1 VPFMGTH
8 KKLLIRV
15 PTRGYPYGNIMYS
28 NELKALKK
36 AGRFRERKLFEDD
49 LDDMAS
55 NDYLGLSNNKKQ
67 FNKAVKLVKK
77 YETLTSKASM
87 LVNGYHPIHKQF
99 EETMAKQNGFEEGL
113 IVGSGYLA
121 NMALIEAL
129 VRKGDMLFMDE
140 EYHASGV
147 MAAELLGDR
156 VVKFRHNDV
165 EDLRQKLA
173 QYPAKRQIIVVEG
186 VYSMGGDLC
195 SEGIFGLAD
204 EVKAIMIVD
213 EAHSAGVLGEKLL
226 GIFEHYGIKI
236 NERHIKMGTLGK
248 AYGSYGAYILSSSNI
263 VSFLVNRGKPIIY
276 STAPSVFDTA
286 LALVNMKHIQKYV
299 KKYRKKINKRQALAS
314 LMLEKECKS
323 LIVPIA
329 MGDNSSTL
337 EMQNELLEYG
347 YLVGA
352 IRQPTVKTPMMRLI
366 LNVGVS
372 MKKMIHTI
380 ALIRENSV
388 Q

>member
-1 VPFMGTH
+1 
-8 KKLLIRV
+8 
-15 PTRGYPYGNIMYS
+15 MYE

-36 AGRFRERKLFEDD
+36 AGRFRERKLFDED

-77 YETLTSKASM
+77 YDTLTSKASM
-87 LVNGYHPIHKQF
+87 LVNGYHPIHQKF

-113 IVGSGYLA
+113 VVGSGYLA

-156 VVKFRHNDV
+156 VIKFKHNDV
-165 EDLRQKLA
+165 EDLAQKLA
-173 QYPAKRQIIVVEG
+173 QYPAKRQIIAVEG

-195 SEGIFGLAD
+195 SQAIFTLAD
-204 EVKAIMIVD
+204 EKKAIMIVD
-213 EAHSAGVLGEKLL
+213 EAHSAGVLGKNLL
-226 GIFEHYGIKI
+226 GIFEHYGIDI

-248 AYGSYGAYILSSSNI
+248 AYGSYGAYILSSSHI

-286 LALVNMKHIQKYV
+286 LALVNMKHIQKNA
-299 KKYRKKINKRQALAS
+299 KKYRKKIEKRQAMVRH
-314 LMLEKECKS
+314 MLEVACES
-323 LIVPIA
+323 LIVPIV
-329 MGDNSSTL
+329 MPDNASTV
-337 EMQNELLEYG
+337 EMQKELMEDG

-352 IRQPTVKTPMMRLI
+352 IRQPTVEKPIMRVI
-366 LNVGVS
+366 VNVGVG
-372 MKKMIHTI
+372 MKKIIHVL
-380 ALIRENSV
+380 ALIRHNTV

>member
-1 VPFMGTH
+1 
-8 KKLLIRV
+8 
-15 PTRGYPYGNIMYS
+15 MYE

-36 AGRFRERKLFEDD
+36 AGRFRERKLFDEA

-67 FNKAVKLVKK
+67 FSKAVKLVKK
-77 YETLTSKASM
+77 YHTLTSKASM
-87 LVNGYHPIHKQF
+87 LVNGYHPIHKDF
-99 EETMAKQNGFEEGL
+99 EETMAEQNGFEEGL

-156 VVKFRHNDV
+156 VVKFKHNDV
-165 EDLRQKLA
+165 EDLAQKLE
-173 QYPAKRQIIVVEG
+173 QFPAKRQIIAVEG
-186 VYSMGGDLC
+186 VYSMSGDLC
-195 SEGIFGLAD
+195 IKEIFTLAD
-204 EVKAIMIVD
+204 EKEALMIVD
-213 EAHSAGVLGEKLL
+213 EAHSSGVLGKQLL
-226 GIFEHYGIKI
+226 GIFEYYDIVI
-236 NERHIKMGTLGK
+236 NERYIKMGTLGK
-248 AYGSYGAYILSSSNI
+248 AYGSYGAYILASSELI
-263 VSFLVNRGKPIIY
+263 SFLVNRGKPIIY

-286 LALVNMKHIQKYV
+286 LALVNLKHIQKHAN
-299 KKYRKKINKRQALAS
+299 KYRKKIEKRQAMAS
-314 LMLEKECKS
+314 LMLEKTCES
-323 LIVPIA
+323 LIVPIE
-329 MGDNSSTL
+329 MPDNLSTQT
-337 EMQNELLEYG
+337 MQQELMEYE

-352 IRQPTVKTPMMRLI
+352 IRQPTVQKPIMRLI
-366 LNVGVS
+366 LNVGVG
-372 MKKMIHTI
+372 MKKLIHTI

>member
-1 VPFMGTH
+1 
-8 KKLLIRV
+8 
-15 PTRGYPYGNIMYS
+15 MYNS
-28 NELKALKK
+28 ELKALKK
-36 AGRFRERKLFEDD
+36 AGRFRERKLFDEA

-77 YETLTSKASM
+77 YHTLTSKASM
-87 LVNGYHPIHKQF
+87 LVNGYHPIHQNF
-99 EETMAKQNGFEEGL
+99 EDMMAQQNGFEEGL

-156 VVKFRHNDV
+156 VVKFTHNDV
-165 EDLRQKLA
+165 DDLRAKVEA
-173 QYPAKRQIIVVEG
+173 HPAKRQIIAVEG

-195 SEGIFGLAD
+195 VKEIFVVAD
-204 EVKAIMIVD
+204 EKKALMIVD
-213 EAHSAGVLGEKLL
+213 EAHSSGVLGKNLL
-226 GIFEHYGIKI
+226 GIFEHYDITI

-248 AYGSYGAYILSSSNI
+248 AYGSYGAYILASSHI
-263 VSFLVNRGKPIIY
+263 ISFLVNRGKPIIY

-286 LALVNMKHIQKYV
+286 LALVNLEHIQKHA
-299 KKYRKKINKRQALAS
+299 KKYRKKIDKRQAIAS
-314 LMLEKECKS
+314 HMLEKTCES
-323 LIVPIA
+323 LIIPIE
-329 MGDNSSTL
+329 MPDNLSTQS
-337 EMQNELLEYG
+337 MQQELIEYG

-352 IRQPTVKTPMMRLI
+352 IRQPTVGKSIMRLI
-366 LNVGVS
+366 LNIGVGR
-372 MKKMIHTI
+372 KKIIHTI

>member
-1 VPFMGTH
+1 
-8 KKLLIRV
+8 
-15 PTRGYPYGNIMYS
+15 MYK

-87 LVNGYHPIHKQF
+87 LVNGYHPIHQKF
-99 EETMAKQNGFEEGL
+99 EQTMAKQNGFEEGL

-140 EYHASGV
+140 EYHASGM

-173 QYPAKRQIIVVEG
+173 QYPAKRQIISVEG

-286 LALVNMKHIQKYV
+286 LALVNMKHIQKHIR
-299 KKYRKKINKRQALAS
+299 KYKTKIETRMHIVSQ
-314 LMLEKECKS
+314 MLGVECRS
-323 LIVPIA
+323 LIVPIE
-329 MGDNSSTL
+329 MSDNSTTL
-337 EMQNELLEYG
+337 QMQQELMAYG
-347 YLVGA
+347 YLLGA
-352 IRQPTVKTPMMRLI
+352 IRQPTVQKPILRMI
-366 LNVGVS
+366 LNVNVGS
-372 MKKMIHTI
+372 KKIIH
-380 ALIRENSV
+380 ALAVIRANSV